1 MRYEITLEF
10 KADRELTKQEFNNL
24 TDSLILQ
31 IQEPVNRAGDD
42 EEYTT
47 RDMKVAGWFNERE

>member
-10 KADRELTKQEFNNL
+10 KTDRELTNQEFDSL
-24 TDSLILQ
+24 TDMLLLQ
-31 IQEPVNRAGDD
+31 IQEPVNLAGDD